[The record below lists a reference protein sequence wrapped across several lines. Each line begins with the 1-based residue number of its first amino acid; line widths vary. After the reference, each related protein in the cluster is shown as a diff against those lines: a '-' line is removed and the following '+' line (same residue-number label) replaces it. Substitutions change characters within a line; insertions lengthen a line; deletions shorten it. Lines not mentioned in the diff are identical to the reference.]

1 MGLISNGTTLLDAGA
16 LDSGVA
22 TGAMTLIKTITA
34 SSSANVSFVHGTSNV
49 VLDGTYDNY
58 LFKFLNI
65 HPVSTNRIFS
75 VNFRDGGSNFDSPK
89 TSTSYRS
96 LHGEDGNNGALAYTG
111 NDDLSN
117 ATGEQS
123 LANGVGA
130 GNDEGLSGE
139 LLFYAP
145 SNTTFVKH
153 FKATVNF
160 YEDANVTANHFTAGF
175 ANTATA
181 IDGVRF
187 QMSSGNISTGVIKL
201 YGIGE

>member
-22 TGAMTLIKTITA
+22 VGKLTLIKTLTA
-34 SSSANVSFVHGTSNV
+34 SNSANLSFVHGASSV
-49 VLDGTYDNY
+49 VLDDTYDNY
-58 LFKFLNI
+58 LFKFINI
-65 HPVSTNRIFS
+65 HPVTTNRIFS

-89 TSTSYRS
+89 TTSSYRS
-96 LHGEDGNNGALAYTG
+96 LHGEDANGGALAYTG

-117 ATGEQS
+117 ATGERS

-130 GNDEGLSGE
+130 GNDESLSGE

-145 SNTTFVKH
+145 SNGTFVKH

-160 YEDANVTANHFTAGF
+160 YEDANVTVNHFTAGF

-187 QMSSGNISTGVIKL
+187 QMSSGNISTGIIKL
-201 YGIGE
+201 YGIGG

>member
-22 TGAMTLIKTITA
+22 VGKLTLIKTLTA
-34 SSSANVSFVHGTSNV
+34 SNSANLSFVHGASSV

-89 TSTSYRS
+89 TSSSFRS
-96 LHGEDGNNGALAYTG
+96 LHGEDGNSGALAYTG

-130 GNDEGLSGE
+130 GDDEGLSGE

-187 QMSSGNISTGVIKL
+187 QMSTGNISTGIIKL
-201 YGIGE
+201 YGIGG

>member
-22 TGAMTLIKTITA
+22 VGRLTLIKTLTA
-34 SSSANVSFVHGTSNV
+34 SNSANLSFVHGASNV

-160 YEDANVTANHFTAGF
+160 YEDDNVTANHFTAGF